1 MAQPSVVREPSM
13 EEILASIRRI
23 IESNE
28 PGAGKSI
35 SPSLPAVY
43 TIADDEQDDD
53 IHLTVDDQ
61 FVAADMDEVSP
72 TAVAMPD
79 PRFVA
84 ANSQAPAREP
94 ETSPRTL
101 SLADVAARVR
111 AASERNAAQLNSA
124 REAPQLRELP
134 PAMVARLAEARVEPV
149 AEVPLRS
156 AIAEAPAPVI
166 TSPVVTAPAAAL
178 LAEASVSP
186 VKVEP
191 QPEPMEERKAAVA
204 PAAAAPVEMPIF
216 NQPPQ
221 PPSAAIADRY
231 LPQVQAELTSSLMSE
246 SAGAQVARSF
256 DELAAAIDGSERRS
270 LDEIAQEM
278 LRPMLQE
285 WLDDNLPTLVERLV
299 REEIERVARG
309 PRR

>member
-28 PGAGKSI
+28 PGAANSI

-43 TIADDEQDDD
+43 TTADDERDDD
-53 IHLTVDDQ
+53 IHLTVDEE
-61 FVAADMDEVSP
+61 FAAADLANASSAASADPE
-72 TAVAMPD
+72 

-84 ANSQAPAREP
+84 ANSQVPMREP
-94 ETSPRTL
+94 EAPGRTL

-111 AASERNAAQLNSA
+111 AASERNAAQLNPA

-134 PAMVARLAEARVEPV
+134 PAMVARLAEARVEPLAGV
-149 AEVPLRS
+149 SLRNTVS
-156 AIAEAPAPVI
+156 DAPV
-166 TSPVVTAPAAAL
+166 SAATAPTAAL
-178 LAEASVSP
+178 LAEAAMHAA
-186 VKVEP
+186 KVEA
-191 QPEPMEERKAAVA
+191 QAEAEERPASVAPTAAPAEAPVFNPPPQQ
-204 PAAAAPVEMPIF
+204 PAAAT
-216 NQPPQ
+216 
-221 PPSAAIADRY
+221 ADRF
-231 LPQVQAELTSSLMSE
+231 LPQVQAELSSSLLSE
-246 SAGAQVARSF
+246 AAGAQVARSF
-256 DELAAAIDGSERRS
+256 GELAAAIDGSERRS
-270 LDEIAQEM
+270 LDEIAEEM
-278 LRPMLQE
+278 LRPMLQD

>member
-43 TIADDEQDDD
+43 TVADDEQDGD
-53 IHLTVDDQ
+53 IHLTVDEE
-61 FVAADMDEVSP
+61 FAAAELDDVP
-72 TAVAMPD
+72 PAAAAVPE

-84 ANSQAPAREP
+84 ANTQVPMRESESPAR
-94 ETSPRTL
+94 TM

-111 AASERNAAQLNSA
+111 AASERNAAQLNPA
-124 REAPQLRELP
+124 REAPQPRELP
-134 PAMVARLAEARVEPV
+134 PAMAARFAEARVEPV
-149 AEVPLRS
+149 ADVPLRN
-156 AIAEAPAPVI
+156 AIAEAPAPVVA
-166 TSPVVTAPAAAL
+166 PPAAAL
-178 LAEASVSP
+178 LAEAAVP
-186 VKVEP
+186 VAKA
-191 QPEPMEERKAAVA
+191 EPMEGRRA
-204 PAAAAPVEMPIF
+204 PAAPTPAEMPIF
-216 NQPPQ
+216 NQPQQQ
-221 PPSAAIADRY
+221 PAAAAADRY
-231 LPQVQAELTSSLMSE
+231 LPQVQAELTASLMSDA
-246 SAGAQVARSF
+246 AGAQVARSF
-256 DELAAAIDGSERRS
+256 GELAAAVDGSQRRS
-270 LDEIAQEM
+270 LDDIAQEM

>member
-1 MAQPSVVREPSM
+1 MNMAQPSVVREPSM

-43 TIADDEQDDD
+43 TVADDEQDDD

-61 FVAADMDEVSP
+61 FAAVDIDDVP
-72 TAVAMPD
+72 PAAAAAPD

-94 ETSPRTL
+94 ESSARTL

-134 PAMVARLAEARVEPV
+134 PAMAARLAEARVEPV

-156 AIAEAPAPVI
+156 AIAEAPV
-166 TSPVVTAPAAAL
+166 PVVTPPAAAL
-178 LAEASVSP
+178 LAEVMVSP
-186 VKVEP
+186 AKVEP
-191 QPEPMEERKAAVA
+191 QPEPMEEPKAAVA
-204 PAAAAPVEMPIF
+204 PAPVEMPVF
-216 NQPPQ
+216 TQPQ
-221 PPSAAIADRY
+221 QAPSTAAADRY

-246 SAGAQVARSF
+246 AAGAQVARSF
-256 DELAAAIDGSERRS
+256 GELTAAIDGSERRS

>member
-1 MAQPSVVREPSM
+1 MNMAQPSVVREPSM

-23 IESNE
+23 IENNE

-43 TIADDEQDDD
+43 TLADDEQDDD

-61 FVAADMDEVSP
+61 FAAAEMDDVPSAAA
-72 TAVAMPD
+72 AVPE

-84 ANSQAPAREP
+84 ANSQIPMREPEAPAR
-94 ETSPRTL
+94 TM

-111 AASERNAAQLNSA
+111 AASERNAAQLSSA
-124 REAPQLRELP
+124 RDTPQPRELP
-134 PAMVARLAEARVEPV
+134 PAMAARLAEPRVDPV
-149 AEVPLRS
+149 ADVPLRS
-156 AIAEAPAPVI
+156 AIAEAPAPAV
-166 TSPVVTAPAAAL
+166 TSPVVAPPAAAL
-178 LAEASVSP
+178 LAEAVVAP
-186 VKVEP
+186 AKIEP
-191 QPEPMEERKAAVA
+191 QPESIEERKAAAIA
-204 PAAAAPVEMPIF
+204 PTAAASVEMPVF
-216 NQPPQ
+216 NQPP
-221 PPSAAIADRY
+221 STTAADRY

-246 SAGAQVARSF
+246 AAGAQVARSF
-256 DELAAAIDGSERRS
+256 GELAAAIDGSERRS

>member
-1 MAQPSVVREPSM
+1 MAQPNVVREPSM

-43 TIADDEQDDD
+43 TVADDEQDGD
-53 IHLTVDDQ
+53 IHLTVDEE
-61 FVAADMDEVSP
+61 FAAAELDDVP
-72 TAVAMPD
+72 LAAAAVPE

-84 ANSQAPAREP
+84 ANSQVPMREP
-94 ETSPRTL
+94 ESPARTM

-111 AASERNAAQLNSA
+111 AASERNAAQLNPA
-124 REAPQLRELP
+124 REAPQPRELP
-134 PAMVARLAEARVEPV
+134 PAMAARLAVEPV
-149 AEVPLRS
+149 ADVPLRN
-156 AIAEAPAPVI
+156 AIAEAPAPV
-166 TSPVVTAPAAAL
+166 VTPPAAAL
-178 LAEASVSP
+178 LAEAVVP
-186 VKVEP
+186 VAKAEP
-191 QPEPMEERKAAVA
+191 QPAPVEERQAPVASAA
-204 PAAAAPVEMPIF
+204 PPVEMPVF
-216 NQPPQ
+216 NQPQ
-221 PPSAAIADRY
+221 PATAAADRY

-246 SAGAQVARSF
+246 AAGAQVARSF
-256 DELAAAIDGSERRS
+256 GELAAAIDGNQRRS

>member
-35 SPSLPAVY
+35 SPSVPAVY
-43 TIADDEQDDD
+43 STADDEHDGD

-61 FVAADMDEVSP
+61 FAAADMDDAP
-72 TAVAMPD
+72 PAATAVPE

-84 ANSQAPAREP
+84 ANSQALSREP
-94 ETSPRTL
+94 ESSARTM

-134 PAMVARLAEARVEPV
+134 PAMAARLAEVRVEQV

-156 AIAEAPAPVI
+156 AIAEAPAPVV
-166 TSPVVTAPAAAL
+166 TSPVVTPPAAAL
-178 LAEASVSP
+178 LAEAAVSSV
-186 VKVEP
+186 KIEP
-191 QPEPMEERKAAVA
+191 QPEPVEERKAS
-204 PAAAAPVEMPIF
+204 AAAAPVEMPVF

-221 PPSAAIADRY
+221 QTSTAVTDRY

-246 SAGAQVARSF
+246 AAGAQVARSF
-256 DELAAAIDGSERRS
+256 GELAAAIDGSERRS